1 MGALLFFHFRVTNVN
16 LINEKNTLIIGF
28 QNNMDYVILLLFLY
42 LAFKLIY
49 DIYLSILDCNGL
61 YASSA
66 TLLTILS
73 HAGLDNYNG
82 RQIEH
87 LIGNR
92 LRGSS
97 LMSL

>member
-66 TLLTILS
+66 TLLKILS

-87 LIGNR
+87 LIGD
-92 LRGSS
+92 S
-97 LMSL
+97 